1 MDHQKLLTDKNIRFA
16 FDTLDT
22 NGDGQIDMEEFK
34 TVFKAQM
41 EKKKIEYD
49 EEKFKQA
56 WAETDKDKSGKL
68 DKAEFEAFVRT
79 LVKKQVPAA
88 AAVAPKPQKTA
99 EVKPVPGK
107 IVFSYFDVYGR
118 GEPGRMMLA
127 HAGADYVDERIK

>member
-1 MDHQKLLTDKNIRFA
+1 MSAKDRADAAIANLTETLWKRYDK
-16 FDTLDT
+16 DKSKDL
-22 NGDGQIDMEEFK
+22 DMEEFK

-79 LVKKQVPAA
+79 LVKK
-88 AAVAPKPQKTA
+88 
-99 EVKPVPGK
+99 
-107 IVFSYFDVYGR
+107 
-118 GEPGRMMLA
+118 
-127 HAGADYVDERIK
+127 